1 MEVRIATESYKNN
14 NDIIGQYKTDRL
26 NIDKSNTTNRL
37 GINTIYNDFRL
48 WCYSNMPKNKKQ
60 PDRNQLRAYFEKII
74 GPYPI
79 DNKGWKG
86 ISIKS
91 EEEEDINDT

>member
-1 MEVRIATESYKNN
+1 M
-14 NDIIGQYKTDRL
+14 
-26 NIDKSNTTNRL
+26 
-37 GINTIYNDFRL
+37 

-60 PDRNQLRAYFEKII
+60 PDRNQLRAYFEKLI

-86 ISIKS
+86 IKIKD
-91 EEEEDINDT
+91 EDEDNNNE